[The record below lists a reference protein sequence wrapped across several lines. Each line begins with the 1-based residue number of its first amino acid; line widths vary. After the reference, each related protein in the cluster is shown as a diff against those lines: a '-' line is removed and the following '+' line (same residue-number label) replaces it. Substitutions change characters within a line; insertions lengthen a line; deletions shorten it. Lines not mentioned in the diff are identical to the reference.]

1 MEGEVYNV
9 EIKGIRPLLMHSAAA
24 IGTKTD
30 GRGKTEYDPKEEAE
44 SYLYK
49 NKDGEIVIPSL
60 NLLSAMRES
69 AKDFKVPGKGRKTF
83 MKYIYAG
90 VQISPLEIPLLSD
103 GWEIDRKPVVIQ
115 RARIM
120 RSRPRFDKWGVKFNI
135 EIVDPIIR
143 GSDAKAILEAA
154 GKYQGLCDF
163 RPLYGL
169 FSVVGFERE

>member
-1 MEGEVYNV
+1 MEEETYNI
-9 EIKGIRPLLMHSAAA
+9 EIKGIRPLLMHSAAT
-24 IGTKTD
+24 IGAKTG

-49 NKDGEIVIPSL
+49 NEKGEIVIPSL
-60 NLLSAMRES
+60 NILSAMRES
-69 AKDFKVPGKGRKTF
+69 AKDFKVPGKGRKTY
-83 MKYIYAG
+83 MRYIYAG
-90 VQISPLEIPLLSD
+90 VQINPLEIPLASD
-103 GWEIDRKPVVIQ
+103 GWKIDRKPVVIQ

-120 RSRPRFDKWGVKFNI
+120 RSRPRFDKWSLKFNI

-143 GSDAKAILEAA
+143 GSDAKSILEAA

-169 FSVVGFERE
+169 FSVVCFERV